1 MAVGESLAKI
11 TMKDVARHAG
21 VSIATVSNVLN
32 NITSKT
38 TEATRDRVLNSV
50 KTLGYR
56 MDMTARSL
64 SIGRSN
70 LIGIILPEVYENSAP
85 SSVLKGNPFYS
96 EMLSG
101 IEYQARMDGYDILIS
116 CVKSADHAIELVDKR
131 MLDGIAVLGIH
142 DNAFWRAIETL
153 DIPMVLIDS
162 YNKVKEGI
170 YNIGIDDELGA
181 YLATKHLITL
191 GHKHIALGSGAIGET
206 EVNEKRFAGF
216 KRAIKEAKLEVNR
229 CPVIIEDVTFR
240 GGTTIGHR
248 LLKDHIDVT
257 AIFATADIMALGII
271 KTMHQFGK
279 EIPNDLSVIGFD
291 DLSIC
296 QYTFPALTTIRQDI
310 YLKGIEAARVLIKQI
325 NGGKTMGS
333 QVLPVELVIR
343 DTTKS
348 LLHRVK

>member
-1 MAVGESLAKI
+1 
-11 TMKDVARHAG
+11 MKDVAKHAG

-32 NITSKT
+32 NISNKT
-38 TEATRDRVLNSV
+38 TESTRERVLTSV
-50 KTLGYR
+50 KALGYR

-70 LIGIILPEVYENSAP
+70 LIGIILPETYENSAP

-96 EMLSG
+96 EMISG
-101 IEYQARMDGYDILIS
+101 IEYQARMSGYDILIS
-116 CVKSADHAIELVDKR
+116 CVKSADHAIELVEKR
-131 MLDGIAVLGIH
+131 MLDGIAILGMH
-142 DNAFWRAIETL
+142 DEAFWAAISDV

-162 YNKVKEGI
+162 YNKVKEGV
-170 YNIGIDDELGA
+170 YNVGIDDELGA

-191 GHKHIALGSGAIGET
+191 GHKKIALGSGEIGET
-206 EVNEKRFAGF
+206 EVNEKRFIGF
-216 KRAIKEAKLEVNR
+216 KRAIKEANLDVTQ

-248 LLKDHIDVT
+248 LLKDHMSVT
-257 AIFATADIMALGII
+257 AVFATADIMALGII

-279 EIPNDLSVIGFD
+279 KVPEDLSVIGFD

-310 YLKGIEAARVLIKQI
+310 YLKGVEASRVLIKQI
-325 NGGKTMGS
+325 NGDKTIGS
-333 QVLPVELVIR
+333 QVLPVELIIR

-348 LLHRVK
+348 FKLL